1 MFDPLT
7 TTLSEG
13 VIAARLLLAVGLGA
27 VIGFEREQLARPAGL
42 RTHMLTSLAAALF
55 TIITMEIH
63 AGVMREAGNQST
75 DPIRVIEA
83 VTAGVAFLAAGAIFR
98 SQGDVKGLTTGAG
111 MWLAGAIGVACGAG
125 YGILAV
131 MATVLAAIILVALRW
146 LERFAG
152 SKDAQSP
159 DASNRRSAR
168 IDQGVP
174 GLVAAPVAG
183 AAFASLLW
191 CVRMK

>member
-1 MFDPLT
+1 MFDPLST
-7 TTLSEG
+7 SLSEG
-13 VIAARLLLAVGLGA
+13 VIAARLLLAVTLGA
-27 VIGFEREQLARPAGL
+27 VIGFEREQLSRPAGL
-42 RTHMLTSLAAALF
+42 RTHMLTALAAALF

-63 AGVMREAGNQST
+63 ASVMREPGSAST

-131 MATVLAAIILVALRW
+131 MATVLAAVILVAVRW
-146 LERFAG
+146 LEA
-152 SKDAQSP
+152 SATAKD
-159 DASNRRSAR
+159 
-168 IDQGVP
+168 GKTT
-174 GLVAAPVAG
+174 GE
-183 AAFASLLW
+183 
-191 CVRMK
+191 

>member
-1 MFDPLT
+1 MFDPDN

-13 VIAARLLLAVGLGA
+13 VIAMRLLLAVGLGG

-42 RTHMLTSLAAALF
+42 RTHMLTALAAALF

-63 AGVMREAGNQST
+63 AGVVREASGQST

-125 YGILAV
+125 YGILAI
-131 MATVLAAIILVALRW
+131 MATVLAAIILFAVRW
-146 LERFAG
+146 LEVHFKGNDDEHPR
-152 SKDAQSP
+152 
-159 DASNRRSAR
+159 DAS
-168 IDQGVP
+168 
-174 GLVAAPVAG
+174 
-183 AAFASLLW
+183 
-191 CVRMK
+191 

>member
-7 TTLSEG
+7 TSLSEG
-13 VIAARLLLAVGLGA
+13 IIATRLLLAVALGA
-27 VIGFEREQLARPAGL
+27 VIGYEREQLSRPAGL
-42 RTHMLTSLAAALF
+42 RTHMLTALAAALF
-55 TIITMEIH
+55 TIITMEMH
-63 AGVMREAGNQST
+63 AAVRLEAGSPST

-131 MATVLAAIILVALRW
+131 MATALAAIILFAVRW
-146 LERFAG
+146 LETHSG
-152 SKDAQSP
+152 SKGQEEPSRDAT
-159 DASNRRSAR
+159 
-168 IDQGVP
+168 
-174 GLVAAPVAG
+174 
-183 AAFASLLW
+183 
-191 CVRMK
+191 

>member
-1 MFDPLT
+1 MFDT
-7 TTLSEG
+7 DNTAFSEMT
-13 VIAARLLLAVGLGA
+13 IALRLLLAIGLGA

-42 RTHMLTSLAAALF
+42 RTHMLTALAAALF

-63 AGVMREAGNQST
+63 AGVLAGEQGHST

-125 YGILAV
+125 FGVLAI
-131 MATVLAAIILVALRW
+131 MATVMAAVIL
-146 LERFAG
+146 FAVRLVEQRYG
-152 SKDAQSP
+152 SKSTD
-159 DASNRRSAR
+159 
-168 IDQGVP
+168 GT
-174 GLVAAPVAG
+174 
-183 AAFASLLW
+183 
-191 CVRMK
+191 

>member
-1 MFDPLT
+1 VRNLRLIATFSPEARRFAAEIARPAAFNRGHLKMFDPDST
-7 TTLSEG
+7 SLSEG

-27 VIGFEREQLARPAGL
+27 VIGYEREQLARPAGL
-42 RTHMLTSLAAALF
+42 RTHMLTALAAALF

-63 AGVMREAGNQST
+63 AGVLREASGQST

-111 MWLAGAIGVACGAG
+111 MWLAGAIGVACGVG

-131 MATVLAAIILVALRW
+131 MATVLAAAILLAVRW
-146 LERFAG
+146 LEG
-152 SKDAQSP
+152 DTKDKDAPSG
-159 DASNRRSAR
+159 DST
-168 IDQGVP
+168 
-174 GLVAAPVAG
+174 
-183 AAFASLLW
+183 
-191 CVRMK
+191 

>member
-1 MFDPLT
+1 MFDPLN

-13 VIAARLLLAVGLGA
+13 VIAMRLLLAVGLGA

-42 RTHMLTSLAAALF
+42 RTHMLTALAAAVF
-55 TIITMEIH
+55 TVITIEIH
-63 AGVMREAGNQST
+63 AGVLRESPNQNT
-75 DPIRVIEA
+75 DPIRIIEA

-131 MATVLAAIILVALRW
+131 MATVMAAIILVVVRW
-146 LERFAG
+146 LEGYAG
-152 SKDAQSP
+152 TKEKQPTDA
-159 DASNRRSAR
+159 A
-168 IDQGVP
+168 
-174 GLVAAPVAG
+174 
-183 AAFASLLW
+183 
-191 CVRMK
+191 K

>member
-1 MFDPLT
+1 MFDPVNT
-7 TTLSEG
+7 ELSEG
-13 VIAARLLLAVGLGA
+13 VIALRLMLAIALGA
-27 VIGFEREQLARPAGL
+27 VIGYEREQLARPAGL
-42 RTHMLTSLAAALF
+42 RTHMLTALAAALF

-63 AGVMREAGNQST
+63 ADVLRGAQGHSS

-131 MATVLAAIILVALRW
+131 MATAFAAVILVAVRW
-146 LERFAG
+146 VEGHFKGEQEESR
-152 SKDAQSP
+152 DAT
-159 DASNRRSAR
+159 
-168 IDQGVP
+168 
-174 GLVAAPVAG
+174 
-183 AAFASLLW
+183 
-191 CVRMK
+191 

>member
-1 MFDPLT
+1 MFDPAN

-13 VIAARLLLAVGLGA
+13 VIAMRLLLAVGLGA

-42 RTHMLTSLAAALF
+42 RTHMLTALAAALF
-55 TIITMEIH
+55 TIITLEIH
-63 AGVMREAGNQST
+63 AGVLREASGHST

-125 YGILAV
+125 YGILAI
-131 MATVLAAIILVALRW
+131 MATVLAAIILFAVRW
-146 LERFAG
+146 LEVHFKG
-152 SKDAQSP
+152 KDDEHP
-159 DASNRRSAR
+159 RDAT
-168 IDQGVP
+168 
-174 GLVAAPVAG
+174 
-183 AAFASLLW
+183 
-191 CVRMK
+191 